1 MSLSFAPLT
10 PELWPVFEPFFAA
23 QSETNNCWCM
33 WWRRPATEIAAR
45 NRDALRE
52 GFRKRVEAGP
62 PPGLV
67 ALDGDAPVG
76 WVQITPRADLAR
88 FNRGPVVRP
97 ASGAD
102 LDAVWAV
109 SCFFTAKSHRRQG
122 LMTNLARAACAH
134 AAQNGATAVEAAAL
148 SGRYGTITAARGSS
162 DSCQPSCARVSPRS
176 RSAAP
181 RASSCAG
188 CPDLEIPDW

>member
-52 GFRKRVEAGP
+52 GFRKCVEAGP

-67 ALDGDAPVG
+67 ALDGGAPVG

-148 SGRYGTITAARGSS
+148 KPRPSLQRGEGFVGLVPALVRAGFAEVEERS
-162 DSCQPSCARVSPRS
+162 PTRVLMRWMP
-176 RSAAP
+176 
-181 RASSCAG
+181 
-188 CPDLEIPDW
+188 